1 MTANRNHQS
10 LLSGNTSSSPNKKV
24 LSAEAQRILDQQM
37 RELNDDQRK
46 ELADKL
52 KNMKLCSRW
61 LPDSSLTTYFGK
73 PAFHSYGHTNTNP
86 SYGGLS
92 YGQYLKTFN
101 INPHS
106 GGNKPEFS
114 QIHGRTL
121 LGGTVQVR
129 APGSR
134 SPKKK
139 PIKMTRK
146 PIPPRV
152 APLKSQVPA
161 EEMVKALKAR
171 LPVTAQS
178 WKEAQAKELEIL
190 PPTFTEKHL

>member
-1 MTANRNHQS
+1 M
-10 LLSGNTSSSPNKKV
+10 
-24 LSAEAQRILDQQM
+24 
-37 RELNDDQRK
+37 
-46 ELADKL
+46 
-52 KNMKLCSRW
+52 
-61 LPDSSLTTYFGK
+61 
-73 PAFHSYGHTNTNP
+73 
-86 SYGGLS
+86 
-92 YGQYLKTFN
+92 KTFN

-152 APLKSQVPA
+152 APLKSQVPPS
-161 EEMVKALKAR
+161 EIVKALKAR
-171 LPVTAQS
+171 LPVTAQT
-178 WKEAQAKELEIL
+178 WKDAQAKELEIL
-190 PPTFTEKHL
+190 PPTFTEKHLQTKKVAEEKTLVVGRVKEPKK